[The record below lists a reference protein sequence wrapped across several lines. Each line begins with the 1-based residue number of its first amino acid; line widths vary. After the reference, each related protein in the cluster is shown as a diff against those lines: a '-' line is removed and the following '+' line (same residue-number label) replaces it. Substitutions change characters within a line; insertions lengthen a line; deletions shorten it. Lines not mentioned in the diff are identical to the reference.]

1 MNEDAL
7 GDLLIAAVLFAR
19 QPSRLGGMVI
29 RARPGPVRE
38 HYLGIIRQHLA
49 QGSAWR
55 RLPLNIEDDR
65 LLGGLD
71 LASTLA
77 AGRPVLS
84 RGLLTEADGG
94 VIALSMAERIPV
106 ALAARLAAVMDR
118 GVVQLA
124 RDGLTRDMPARIGI
138 ILLDEGV
145 DDEHVPVELVDRCA
159 FHVVLDDIPL
169 AQLQSLITTLDGAL
183 SASHETAAVGAPD
196 RFADRSLPVCSEEL
210 MHAMCATSLSLGIAS
225 VRADLLACRCA
236 IDAADWA
243 GRSRV
248 EADDVTLAA
257 RLVLAPRATRWPDI
271 PDSDAPQPETPPP
284 PEQADD
290 HASES
295 PSNDTPSSADAL
307 DDVVLEAAKSA
318 IPSGL
323 LAMLLSDPLS
333 RNRASSSG
341 RSGAWRKSG
350 QRGRPAGTR
359 PGIPGGRV
367 RLSLM
372 DTLRAAAPWQR
383 LRGADAA
390 SRIAVRVDD
399 LRVRRFKERSET
411 TTIFLVD
418 ASGSSAVH
426 RLAEAKG
433 AVELLLAD
441 CYVRRD
447 QVAVIAFR
455 GRQADVILPPTRS
468 LVRAKK
474 SLAGLPGGG
483 GTPLALAMDAAVALG
498 TTVAQRGGTPVV
510 VVLTDGR
517 ANVARDGQG
526 GRERAQADASDAAR
540 QFARMGFAA
549 MVIDTSPQ
557 PSPAA
562 RSLAEHMRARY
573 MPLPHAGAEQVSAA
587 VRVMAR

>member
-1 MNEDAL
+1 
-7 GDLLIAAVLFAR
+7 
-19 QPSRLGGMVI
+19 
-29 RARPGPVRE
+29 VRE

-77 AGRPVLS
+77 LGRPVLS

-94 VIALSMAERIPV
+94 VIAVSMAERMPV
-106 ALAARLAAVMDR
+106 ALAARLAAVMDQ

-124 RDGLTRDMPARIGI
+124 RDGLTNEMPARIGI

-145 DDEHVPVELVDRCA
+145 DDERVPAELVDRCA
-159 FHVVLDDIPL
+159 FHVLLDDIPL
-169 AQLQSLITTLDGAL
+169 AQIQSLTTMLDGAL
-183 SASHETAAVGAPD
+183 SGADETAAVAVTD
-196 RFADRSLPVCSEEL
+196 RFADRSMPVLSGEL
-210 MHAMCATSLSLGIAS
+210 MHAMCATSVSLGIGS

-236 IDAADWA
+236 IEAADWA
-243 GRSRV
+243 GRSHV

-257 RLVLAPRATRWPDI
+257 RLVLAPRATRWPDM
-271 PDSDAPQPETPPP
+271 SDAEAPEPETPPP

-295 PSNDTPSSADAL
+295 PSNDVQSPADAL

-333 RNRASSSG
+333 RNRVSSSG
-341 RSGAWRKSG
+341 RSGAWKKSG
-350 QRGRPAGTR
+350 QRGRPAGVR
-359 PGIPGGRV
+359 SGIPGGRV
-367 RLSLM
+367 RLSLI

-383 LRGADAA
+383 LRGAHAA

-455 GRQADVILPPTRS
+455 GRQAEVILPPTRS

-540 QFARMGFAA
+540 QFACMGFAA